1 MTNDHEG
8 YYHDYCVHHPGQK
21 ANMAKTSTAAGRHDL
36 KLSQAASQWR
46 IGKWS
51 SLFSS
56 VYNKTLTKKLQN
68 LGDSGFPENKSL
80 KGGV

>member
-8 YYHDYCVHHPGQK
+8 YYHDYCVHDPGQK

-46 IGKWS
+46 IG
-51 SLFSS
+51 
-56 VYNKTLTKKLQN
+56 T
-68 LGDSGFPENKSL
+68 
-80 KGGV
+80 